1 MSQSKIRLL
10 ELNARL
16 AQNLNDKGVEAT
28 ADETTTVLVRKVVD
42 IPTAKEEQEKNIT
55 ITENGTTEI
64 LSDENKTL
72 SKVTVNVDVKGDG
85 DSYGI
90 VDGTIAG
97 DLVLESDTI
106 RAYAF
111 YNCPNITSVSLPNA
125 TEINEYAFSF
135 SAASFSS
142 QMTKFIA
149 PIVTTIGMAAFR
161 HQFSL
166 NEIYVP
172 NLVMVGNS
180 SFQNTN
186 IIIADL
192 PCVTSLEVNAFYNTP
207 ALVAIVLGKRA
218 TLANEYA
225 VHKSNIYVKKEDIE
239 WYSTATNWSSLY
251 ENGRVKTIED
261 NLEYLKSLGY
271 MSEVAE

>member
-1 MSQSKIRLL
+1 MSQSKTRLL

-16 AQNLNDKGVEAT
+16 AQNLVDKGVEAT
-28 ADETTTVLVRKVVD
+28 ADETTTDLVDKVAD
-42 IPTAKEEQEKNIT
+42 ISTSKEEQEISVD
-55 ITENGTTEI
+55 ITENGTYDV
-64 LSDENKTL
+64 SPDDGKAL
-72 SKVTVNVDVKGDG
+72 SKVSVNVDVKGDG
-85 DSYGI
+85 DFNGI

-111 YNCPNITSVSLPNA
+111 YSCPNITSVSLPN
-125 TEINEYAFSF
+125 TTKVDEQAFSF
-135 SAASFSS
+135 SKWSS
-142 QMTKFIA
+142 GAQMTKLIA
-149 PIVTTIGMAAFR
+149 PIVTTTGAAAFR
-161 HQFSL
+161 HQCSL

-172 NLVMVGNS
+172 NLVTVGNS

-192 PCVTSLEVNAFYNTP
+192 PCVTSLASNAFCDTP
-207 ALVAIVLGKRA
+207 ALVAIVLGKCA
-218 TLANEYA
+218 TLANESA
-225 VHKSNIYVKKEDIE
+225 VHNSNIYVKKEDIE

-251 ENGRVKTIED
+251 EEGRVKTIED

-271 MSEVAE
+271 MSEVSE